1 MLNGVVCMESLY
13 VEWCGMY
20 GKFPVFVCQAPA
32 GSAVSSGKRRMWGVG
47 EGKIPR
53 KMDVIS
59 LYARKRFPQKM
70 DVIP

>member
-32 GSAVSSGKRRMWGVG
+32 GSAVSSGKRRMWGVEEGGG
-47 EGKIPR
+47 EGG
-53 KMDVIS
+53 
-59 LYARKRFPQKM
+59 
-70 DVIP
+70 